1 MNQELGLLDTIIK
14 TLGAPGIILI
24 CLGAPSLVMAF
35 LYADHRRYERE
46 RLKNATDEGI
56 REAKNAEE
64 RALAEARHQKELTTM
79 RESFTAIIA
88 QQEKRFEIVVR
99 NYDNNVLL
107 VEGYQKLSGDLAG
120 IIHMNTQVMTRL
132 VERIDNH
139 LAGGG
144 R

>member
-46 RLKNATDEGI
+46 RLKNATDEGL
-56 REAKNAEE
+56 REAKYAEE
-64 RALAEARHQKELTTM
+64 RALAEARHQKEMTLM
-79 RESFTAIIA
+79 KEQFTVIIG
-88 QQEKRFEIVVR
+88 QQEKRFEVVVR
-99 NYDNNVLL
+99 NYDHNVLL
-107 VEGYQKLSGDLAG
+107 VEGYQKLSNDLAG